1 MKLSVKKR
9 EIHGK
14 KVKNLRAQGLV
25 PAVIYGKHVKAE
37 SISCVKNDLLR
48 IYRAAWY
55 STPVELTWDVDH
67 LVLINSLQLDPV
79 SDEIISADFLAV
91 SRTEKV
97 SAKIPVVTFW
107 ESQIEKLNEG
117 KIMQVRD
124 EIEVEAL
131 PQDLPSKFEI
141 DISVLQTVNDVFFI
155 KDLKVSDKVTILD
168 DPELPIL
175 TVSVLSDEPEEE
187 EQGEA
192 APTTEAAAAPAAAE
206 EAPKAE

>member
-1 MKLSVKKR
+1 MKLSVKMR

-25 PAVIYGKHVKAE
+25 PAVIYGKHVEAE
-37 SISCVKNDLLR
+37 SISCVKNDLLKV
-48 IYRAAWY
+48 YKACWY
-55 STPVELTWDVDH
+55 STPVELTGDVDH

-97 SAKIPVVTFW
+97 AAKIPVVTFW
-107 ESQIEKLNEG
+107 ESQLEKLNEG
-117 KIMQVRD
+117 KIMLIKD
-124 EIEVEAL
+124 EVEVEAF
-131 PQDLPSKFEI
+131 PQDLPSKFEV
-141 DISVLQTVNDVFFI
+141 DISVLETVNDVFFV

-175 TVSVLSDEPEEE
+175 TVSVLEDESTEE
-187 EQGEA
+187 GEA
-192 APTTEAAAAPAAAE
+192 TTE

>member
-9 EIHGK
+9 DIRGK
-14 KVKNLRAQGLV
+14 KVKSLRTQGLI
-25 PAVIYGKHVKAE
+25 PAVIYGKHVQPE
-37 SISCVKNDLLR
+37 SISCVKNDLLKV
-48 IYRAAWY
+48 YRTAWY
-55 STPVELTWDVDH
+55 STPVELTGDVDH

-97 SAKIPVVTFW
+97 SAKIPVVTVW
-107 ESQIEKLNEG
+107 ESQLEKLNEG
-117 KIMQVRD
+117 KIMQIRD
-124 EIEVEAL
+124 EVEVEAF

-141 DISVLQTVNDVFFI
+141 DISVLETVNDVFFI

-175 TVSVLSDEPEEE
+175 TVSVLSDEAEE
-187 EQGEA
+187 EQTQEA
-192 APTTEAAAAPAAAE
+192 TTEAAAPAAE
-206 EAPKAE
+206 ETKSE

>member
-9 EIHGK
+9 DVFGK

-25 PAVIYGKHVKAE
+25 PAVIYGKHVQAE
-37 SISCVKNDLLR
+37 SISCVKNDLLKV
-48 IYRAAWY
+48 YRAAWY
-55 STPVELTWDVDH
+55 STPVELTGDVDQ

-91 SRTEKV
+91 SKTEKV

-107 ESQIEKLNEG
+107 ESQLEKLNEG
-117 KIMQVRD
+117 KIMQIRD
-124 EIEVEAL
+124 EIEVEAF

-187 EQGEA
+187 QWEGAPA
-192 APTTEAAAAPAAAE
+192 AEAAAPAAE

>member
-9 EIHGK
+9 DIHGK

-37 SISCVKNDLLR
+37 SISCVKNDLLKV
-48 IYRAAWY
+48 YKACWY
-55 STPVELTWDVDH
+55 STPVELTGDVDH

-97 SAKIPVVTFW
+97 AAKIPVVTFG
-107 ESQIEKLNEG
+107 ESQLEKLNEG
-117 KIMQVRD
+117 KIMLIKD
-124 EIEVEAL
+124 EVEVEAF
-131 PQDLPSKFEI
+131 PQDLPSKFEV
-141 DISVLQTVNDVFFI
+141 DISVLETVNDVFFV

-175 TVSVLSDEPEEE
+175 TVSVLSDETEE
-187 EQGEA
+187 EQTQDA
-192 APTTEAAAAPAAAE
+192 ATTEAAAPAAE

>member
-9 EIHGK
+9 DIHGK

-37 SISCVKNDLLR
+37 SISCVKNDLLKV
-48 IYRAAWY
+48 YRAAWY
-55 STPVELTWDVDH
+55 STPVELTGDVDH

-97 SAKIPVVTFW
+97 AAKIPVVTFG
-107 ESQIEKLNEG
+107 ESQLEKLNEG
-117 KIMQVRD
+117 KIMLIKD
-124 EIEVEAL
+124 EVEVEAF
-131 PQDLPSKFEI
+131 PQDLPSKFEV
-141 DISVLQTVNDVFFI
+141 DISVLETVNDVFFV

-175 TVSVLSDEPEEE
+175 TVSVLEDEEPAAEE
-187 EQGEA
+187 GG
-192 APTTEAAAAPAAAE
+192 EAAAA

>member
-9 EIHGK
+9 DIFGK
-14 KVKNLRAQGLV
+14 KVKNLRAQGLI

-48 IYRAAWY
+48 VYRTAWY

-67 LVLINSLQLDPV
+67 LVLVNSLQLDPV

-131 PQDLPSKFEI
+131 PQDLPNKFEI
-141 DISVLQTVNDVFFI
+141 DVSVLQTVNDVFFI

-187 EQGEA
+187 EQGDA
-192 APTTEAAAAPAAAE
+192 AATTETTAPATE
-206 EAPKAE
+206 ETPKAE

>member
-9 EIHGK
+9 DIHGK

-25 PAVIYGKHVKAE
+25 PAVIYGKHVQAE
-37 SISCVKNDLLR
+37 SISCVKNDLLKV
-48 IYRAAWY
+48 YKACWY
-55 STPVELTWDVDH
+55 STPVELTGDVDH

-97 SAKIPVVTFW
+97 AAKIPVVTFG
-107 ESQIEKLNEG
+107 ESQLEKLNEG
-117 KIMQVRD
+117 KIMLIKD
-124 EIEVEAL
+124 EVEVEAF
-131 PQDLPSKFEI
+131 PQDLPSKFEV
-141 DISVLQTVNDVFFI
+141 DISVLETVNDVFFV

-175 TVSVLSDEPEEE
+175 TVSVLEDESAEE
-187 EQGEA
+187 GE
-192 APTTEAAAAPAAAE
+192 EAAAATEA

>member
-9 EIHGK
+9 DIHGK

-25 PAVIYGKHVKAE
+25 PAVIYDKHLK
-37 SISCVKNDLLR
+37 SGSLSCVKNHLLKV
-48 IYRAAWY
+48 YRTAWY
-55 STPVELTWDVDH
+55 STPVELTGDVDH

-107 ESQIEKLNEG
+107 ESQLEKLNEG
-117 KIMQVRD
+117 KVMLVKD
-124 EIEVEAL
+124 EVEVEAL
-131 PQDLPSKFEI
+131 PQDLPSKFEV
-141 DISVLQTVNDVFFI
+141 DISVLETVNDVFFV

-175 TVSVLSDEPEEE
+175 TVSVLEDESADEG
-187 EQGEA
+187 GEA
-192 APTTEAAAAPAAAE
+192 AATE
-206 EAPKAE
+206 EAKAE

>member
-9 EIHGK
+9 DIFGK

-25 PAVIYGKHVKAE
+25 PAVIYGKHVNAE
-37 SISCVKNDLLR
+37 SVSCVKNDLLK
-48 IYRAAWY
+48 IYRTAWY
-55 STPVELTWDVDH
+55 STPVELTGDVDH

-97 SAKIPVVTFW
+97 AAKIPVVTIG

-141 DISVLQTVNDVFFI
+141 DVSVLQTVNDVFFI

-175 TVSVLSDEPEEE
+175 TVAVIEDEPAEEGE
-187 EQGEA
+187 E
-192 APTTEAAAAPAAAE
+192 TPAATTE

>member
-37 SISCVKNDLLR
+37 SISCVKNDLLKV
-48 IYRAAWY
+48 YRTAWY
-55 STPVELTWDVDH
+55 STPVELTGDVDH

-97 SAKIPVVTFW
+97 AAKIPVVTFW
-107 ESQIEKLNEG
+107 ESQLEKLNEG

-141 DISVLQTVNDVFFI
+141 DISVLETVNDVFFI

-175 TVSVLSDEPEEE
+175 TVAVIEDESAEEGE
-187 EQGEA
+187 E
-192 APTTEAAAAPAAAE
+192 TTAPAAATTE

>member
-9 EIHGK
+9 DVFGK

-25 PAVIYGKHVKAE
+25 PAVIYGKHVEAE
-37 SISCVKNDLLR
+37 SISCVKNDLLKV
-48 IYRAAWY
+48 YRAAWY
-55 STPVELTWDVDH
+55 STPVELTGDVDQ

-107 ESQIEKLNEG
+107 ESQLEKLNEG
-117 KIMQVRD
+117 KIMQIRD
-124 EIEVEAL
+124 EIEVEAF

-187 EQGEA
+187 QWEATPAAEAA
-192 APTTEAAAAPAAAE
+192 APTAE

>member
-9 EIHGK
+9 DVFGK

-25 PAVIYGKHVKAE
+25 PAVIYGKHVEAE
-37 SISCVKNDLLR
+37 SISCVKNDLLKV
-48 IYRAAWY
+48 YRAAWY
-55 STPVELTWDVDH
+55 STPVELTGDVDQ

-107 ESQIEKLNEG
+107 ESQLEKLNEG
-117 KIMQVRD
+117 KIMQIRD
-124 EIEVEAL
+124 EVEVEAF

-187 EQGEA
+187 QGEA
-192 APTTEAAAAPAAAE
+192 TATAEAAAPAAE

>member
-9 EIHGK
+9 DVFGK

-25 PAVIYGKHVKAE
+25 PAVIYGKHVQAE
-37 SISCVKNDLLR
+37 SISCVKNDLLKV
-48 IYRAAWY
+48 YRTAWY
-55 STPVELTWDVDH
+55 STPVELTGDVDQ

-107 ESQIEKLNEG
+107 ESQLEKLNEG
-117 KIMQVRD
+117 KIMQIRD
-124 EIEVEAL
+124 EVEVEAF

-175 TVSVLSDEPEEE
+175 TVSVLSDEAE
-187 EQGEA
+187 EQTEEA
-192 APTTEAAAAPAAAE
+192 ATTEAAASAE

>member
-9 EIHGK
+9 DIHGK

-25 PAVIYGKHVKAE
+25 PAVVYGKHVEAE
-37 SISCVKNDLLR
+37 SISCVKNDLLKV
-48 IYRAAWY
+48 YRTAWY
-55 STPVELTWDVDH
+55 STPVELTGDVDH

-97 SAKIPVVTFW
+97 AAKIPVVTFG
-107 ESQIEKLNEG
+107 ESQLEKLNEG
-117 KIMQVRD
+117 KIMKVRD
-124 EIEVEAL
+124 EVEVEAF

-175 TVSVLSDEPEEE
+175 TVSVLSDEAEE

-192 APTTEAAAAPAAAE
+192 ATTEAAVPAAE

>member
-9 EIHGK
+9 DIFGR
-14 KVKNLRAQGLV
+14 KVKNLRSQGLV
-25 PAVIYGKHVKAE
+25 PAVIYGKHVEAE
-37 SISCVKNDLLR
+37 SISCVKNDLLKV
-48 IYRAAWY
+48 YRTAWY

-97 SAKIPVVTFW
+97 SAKIPVVTVW
-107 ESQIEKLNEG
+107 ESQLEKLNEG
-117 KIMQVRD
+117 KIMQIRD
-124 EIEVEAL
+124 EVEVEAF

-175 TVSVLSDEPEEE
+175 TVSVLSDEEPAEWAAEES
-187 EQGEA
+187 
-192 APTTEAAAAPAAAE
+192 APAAAE

>member
-9 EIHGK
+9 DIHGK
-14 KVKNLRAQGLV
+14 KVKTLRAQGLV

-37 SISCVKNDLLR
+37 SIACVKNDLLKV
-48 IYRAAWY
+48 YRTAWY
-55 STPVELTWDVDH
+55 STPVELTGDVDH

-97 SAKIPVVTFW
+97 AAKIPVVTFG
-107 ESQIEKLNEG
+107 ESQLEKLNEG
-117 KIMQVRD
+117 KIMLIKD
-124 EIEVEAL
+124 EVEVEAL
-131 PQDLPSKFEI
+131 PQDLPSKFEV
-141 DISVLQTVNDVFFI
+141 DISVLETVNDVFFV

-175 TVSVLSDEPEEE
+175 TVSVLEDDPAEE
-187 EQGEA
+187 GE
-192 APTTEAAAAPAAAE
+192 EAAAATEA

>member
-9 EIHGK
+9 DIFGK
-14 KVKNLRAQGLV
+14 KVKTLRVQGLI
-25 PAVIYGKHVKAE
+25 PAVIYGKHVENAE
-37 SISCVKNDLLR
+37 SISCVKNDLLK
-48 IYRAAWY
+48 IYRTAWY
-55 STPVELTWDVDH
+55 STPIELTGDVDQ

-79 SDEIISADFLAV
+79 SDEIIAADFLAV

-97 SAKIPVVTFW
+97 AAKIPVTTFG
-107 ESQIEKLNEG
+107 ESQLEKLNEG
-117 KIMQVRD
+117 KIMLIKD

-141 DISVLQTVNDVFFI
+141 DISVLQTVNDVFFV
-155 KDLKVSDKVTILD
+155 KDLKVSDKVTVLD

-175 TVSVLSDEPEEE
+175 TVSVLSDDAEEATTD
-187 EQGEA
+187 A
-192 APTTEAAAAPAAAE
+192 ATE

>member
-9 EIHGK
+9 DIFGK

-25 PAVIYGKHVKAE
+25 PAVIYGKHVEAE
-37 SISCVKNDLLR
+37 SISCVKNDLLKV
-48 IYRAAWY
+48 YRAAWY
-55 STPVELTWDVDH
+55 STPVELTWDVDQ

-107 ESQIEKLNEG
+107 ESQLEKLNEG
-117 KIMQVRD
+117 KIMQIRD
-124 EIEVEAL
+124 EVEVEAF

-141 DISVLQTVNDVFFI
+141 DISVLQTINDVFFV

-175 TVSVLSDEPEEE
+175 TVSVLSDEEPSEEAGTE
-187 EQGEA
+187 E
-192 APTTEAAAAPAAAE
+192 AAAPAAEA

>member
-9 EIHGK
+9 DIHGK

-25 PAVIYGKHVKAE
+25 TAVIYGKHVKAE
-37 SISCVKNDLLR
+37 SISCVKNDLLKV
-48 IYRAAWY
+48 YRTAWY
-55 STPVELTWDVDH
+55 STPVELTGDVDH

-97 SAKIPVVTFW
+97 AAKIPVVTVG
-107 ESQIEKLNEG
+107 ESQLEKLNEG
-117 KIMQVRD
+117 KIMLIKD
-124 EIEVEAL
+124 EVEVEAL
-131 PQDLPSKFEI
+131 PQDLPSKFEV
-141 DISVLQTVNDVFFI
+141 DISVLETVNDVFFV
-155 KDLKVSDKVTILD
+155 KDLKVSNKVTILD

-175 TVSVLSDEPEEE
+175 TVSVLEDEPAEE
-187 EQGEA
+187 GE
-192 APTTEAAAAPAAAE
+192 EAAAATEA

>member
-37 SISCVKNDLLR
+37 SISCVKNDLLKV
-48 IYRAAWY
+48 YRTAWY
-55 STPVELTWDVDH
+55 STPVELTGDVDH

-107 ESQIEKLNEG
+107 ESQLEKLNEG
-117 KIMQVRD
+117 KVMLIKD
-124 EIEVEAL
+124 EVEVEAF
-131 PQDLPSKFEI
+131 PQDLPSKFEV
-141 DISVLQTVNDVFFI
+141 DISVLETVNDVFFV

-175 TVSVLSDEPEEE
+175 TVSVLEDEEPATEEG
-187 EQGEA
+187 GEA
-192 APTTEAAAAPAAAE
+192 ATA

>member
-9 EIHGK
+9 DIYGK
-14 KVKNLRAQGLV
+14 KVKSLRAQGLI
-25 PAVIYGKHVKAE
+25 PAVIYGKHVEAE

-48 IYRAAWY
+48 VYKASWY
-55 STPVELTWDVDH
+55 STPVELTGDVNH
-67 LVLINSLQLDPV
+67 LVLINALQLDPV

-107 ESQIEKLNEG
+107 ESQLEKLNEG
-117 KIMQVRD
+117 KIMQIRD

-131 PQDLPSKFEI
+131 PQDLPSKFEV

-175 TVSVLSDEPEEE
+175 TVSVIEDEPAEE
-187 EQGEA
+187 G
-192 APTTEAAAAPAAAE
+192 EAAAASE